1 MRTHAPQFALR
12 HFLSIGKTRPR
23 VYPAPTAFWR
33 FRALASRP
41 PREPAHSLTRS
52 FTPSHPGSP
61 ITTRVCLSNVTN
73 KVRQTVHRP
82 ICTINAQ
89 IIDTVTARNNL
100 ALLND
105 YAAYLRVEK
114 GLRPLTCE
122 AYLSDLRIFSELLED
137 RNAVLLSAVEADVSA
152 FLEHL
157 RAHNIDSRSA
167 ARKLSCLRGFYKWLL
182 LDRRIHHDPTV
193 NIESPKAWKVLPKS
207 LAEREVT
214 EMLERAALA
223 ASHPQAKATALR
235 DRAILELLYAG
246 GLRVSEVTGLSVSDL
261 GLDAG
266 RAQVRGKGDKERIVP
281 LGRSAIQAL
290 EQYLRE
296 GRPHLERITSARKRK
311 PTSQDRSRLFLSLR
325 GMPLTRQWI
334 WSLVKR
340 SNHSTSP
347 HGLRHSCAT
356 HMVEHGADLRSVQ
369 MMLGHAD
376 ISTTQVYTH
385 LALGRLKA
393 VHRMHHPRGAR
404 RPADAVI
411 EADPLS
417 APRLGPQLVPSRKS
431 GEEIR

>member
-1 MRTHAPQFALR
+1 LQ
-12 HFLSIGKTRPR
+12 
-23 VYPAPTAFWR
+23 
-33 FRALASRP
+33 
-41 PREPAHSLTRS
+41 
-52 FTPSHPGSP
+52 
-61 ITTRVCLSNVTN
+61 
-73 KVRQTVHRP
+73 
-82 ICTINAQ
+82 
-89 IIDTVTARNNL
+89 
-100 ALLND
+100 D
-105 YAAYLRVEK
+105 YGDYLRVEK

-122 AYLSDLRIFSELLED
+122 AYLSDLRIFAEFLEG
-137 RNAVLLSAVEADVSA
+137 RNVLLMTAREDDVA
-152 FLEHL
+152 GLLGHL
-157 RAHNIDSRSA
+157 REHGIDGRSA

-207 LAEREVT
+207 LAEPEVT
-214 EMLERAALA
+214 EMLERATLS

-246 GLRVSEVTGLSVSDL
+246 GLRVSEAVSLNVSDL
-261 GLDAG
+261 ALDAG
-266 RAQVRGKGDKERIVP
+266 RVQVRGKGDKERIVP
-281 LGRSAIQAL
+281 LGRSALQAL

-296 GRPHLERITSARKRK
+296 GRPHLERISSASRGRARLTV
-311 PTSQDRSRLFLSLR
+311 PRHDRARMFLSLR

-334 WSLVKR
+334 WRLVKTA
-340 SNHSTSP
+340 NHSTSP

-404 RPADAVI
+404 RPAEV
-411 EADPLS
+411 EAGEVVRPGPGLG
-417 APRLGPQLVPSRKS
+417 PRLVKRKALT
-431 GEEIR
+431 EEKP